1 MAWVSCIPLR
11 HSGTSSSLS
20 ETTLCPRFVC
30 SLLSSGNW
38 VVYSFVGSPTFFPWL
53 GWLIL
58 FESAFSVVVFATGVT
73 LGLFTFLGIAFARP
87 FVRLLFAISLFV
99 LSKDFGEVG
108 FFLSCYF
115 ERSFIIFQFVNRSD
129 IITQEKKL
137 KNWYIQEYTTGTT
150 FEPK

>member
-1 MAWVSCIPLR
+1 M
-11 HSGTSSSLS
+11 
-20 ETTLCPRFVC
+20 
-30 SLLSSGNW
+30 
-38 VVYSFVGSPTFFPWL
+38 
-53 GWLIL
+53 
-58 FESAFSVVVFATGVT
+58 VVFATGVT

-99 LSKDFGEVG
+99 LSKDFGKVG

-115 ERSFIIFQFVNRSD
+115 ERTLIIFQFVNRSD